1 LLSEF
6 RDAKKNWNFEGVTSD
21 PDIHACMLW
30 EYARQSNFMR
40 KLESYWEEPCIQ
52 QLSIQER
59 QRLFLF
65 RASSVFPF
73 PDTPW
78 RELQTEAK
86 ERIIKSAN
94 RDTCA
99 SKLTMGGMIHRFLA
113 VRPGPSHN

>member
-1 LLSEF
+1 
-6 RDAKKNWNFEGVTSD
+6 VTGD
-21 PDIHACMLW
+21 PDSHACMLW

-65 RASSVFPF
+65 RAN
-73 PDTPW
+73 TPW

-113 VRPGPSHN
+113 VRAGPSHN